1 MLKAGSL
8 NELNDLTFK
17 DEDIMQVAKMCGLE
31 SVLRDF
37 EKAVAD
43 ARALIAKRK
52 IKFED
57 VEAADEILR
66 FNSGVAGRIYGIY
79 IAVRKLAEEKNVPF
93 YPRNDPRIRKLF
105 DEAQE
110 RDGAKE
116 LIFNHAGFDAINAW
130 YIISRYNA
138 RVVLKYF
145 TIHSW
150 D

>member
-8 NELNDLTFK
+8 NELNELTFK
-17 DEDIMQVAKMCGLE
+17 DEDIMQIAKMCSLE
-31 SVLRDF
+31 SILCDF

-43 ARALIAKRK
+43 ARALIAKRE

-57 VEAADEILR
+57 VEAADEVLK
-66 FNSGVAGRIYGIY
+66 FNSSVADRIYGIY
-79 IAVRKLAEEKNVPF
+79 IAVKERAGEKNVPF

-105 DEAQE
+105 DEMQE
-110 RDGAKE
+110 RDGTKE

-150 D
+150 G